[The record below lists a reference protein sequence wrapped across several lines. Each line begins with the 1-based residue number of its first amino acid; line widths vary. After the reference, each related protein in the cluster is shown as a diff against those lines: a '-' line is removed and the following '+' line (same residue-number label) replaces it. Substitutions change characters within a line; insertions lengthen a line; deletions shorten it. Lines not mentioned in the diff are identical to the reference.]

1 MINYEIA
8 RERQIMREAK
18 KETDNERVC
27 VRVRKKETKFSSIL
41 GRSLS
46 RSLRCPLF
54 ARYLARLGALYSL
67 VISLA

>member
-18 KETDNERVC
+18 KETDNERMC

-41 GRSLS
+41 ESLVI
-46 RSLRCPLF
+46 SL
-54 ARYLARLGALYSL
+54 ALGALYSL